1 MLILWFDYN
10 KSSVNNGSKRSHSFP
25 GNINM
30 LSRFSLIVV
39 LAFAITA
46 CAGSSAPT
54 IQSGEDAQVS
64 FDGLKRVDNT
74 VMDSVW
80 ARPDIDLRGYR
91 KVMFVPVGI
100 SYREVEPSDP
110 TTAVRRSTR
119 SRGPQLHEFQLDEE
133 TKAFFEAE
141 ISAVF
146 ADEVS
151 RSTVFTVVDEPGPD
165 VIKVG
170 VALLDVVSRVP
181 PQARTRPRIFIEM
194 VGEATLVLEI
204 RGSMSNTIYLR
215 AIDRRAASR
224 QAEMIESNPVTNA
237 AEIRRLG
244 RRWGEI
250 VRAGLDTLL
259 TDGIAD

>member
-30 LSRFSLIVV
+30 ISRFSLIVV

-46 CAGSSAPT
+46 CAGSPAPT

-110 TTAVRRSTR
+110 TTAVRRSPR